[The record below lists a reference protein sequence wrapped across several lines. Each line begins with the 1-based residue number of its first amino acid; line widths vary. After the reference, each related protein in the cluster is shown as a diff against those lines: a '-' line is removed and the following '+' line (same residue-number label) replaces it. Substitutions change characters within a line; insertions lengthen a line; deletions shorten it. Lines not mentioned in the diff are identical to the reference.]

1 MGTRECVRSDDTYS
15 EATAME
21 LWGAGELGD
30 CTSEDS
36 AVGTCAAVVGGLVAL
51 AAFFVAFAPLG

>member
-1 MGTRECVRSDDTYS
+1 
-15 EATAME
+15 ME